1 MNEFAEVMLGLLV
14 AVVAITAVARAI
26 HVPYPI
32 LLVIGG
38 IAIGAI
44 PGIPD
49 VELEP
54 DLVLVLFLPPLLY
67 SAAFFSSLRDLRANL
82 RPISLLAI
90 GLVVATMCSVAVV
103 AHAVID
109 GLPWAVA
116 FALGAIVAPTDP
128 LAATTIARRLGA
140 PRRLVTI
147 VEGESLIND
156 ATALVAYRVAV
167 AAAVGGGFSA
177 WEAGPEFLATALGG
191 IAIGLAIGW
200 LVAEIRARI
209 DDPPLEVT
217 ISLFTA
223 YASYLPA
230 EALGASGVLAAVTT
244 GIVLGWRAPDIA
256 SSTARIQAFA
266 VWDTLSFV
274 LNAVLFILIGLQLPI
289 VLDGLQG
296 ESVGDLALYAA
307 AVCGTVVL
315 VRIGWQFS
323 IVYVLRLFDRKGRYV
338 SRRSGWR
345 ERLVVGWSGMRGAV
359 SLAAALALPFETDA
373 GLPFP
378 DRDLLIFLTFA
389 VILVTLVLQGLTLP
403 LLIKV
408 LDVRDDGADEEREEV
423 AARLAVVDAALGR
436 LEELREEDWTKDDTI
451 ERVRRSYDYRQRRFT
466 ARRDGDGSD
475 GYEERS
481 EAFQRLL
488 HELIGAQ
495 RDALVRLR
503 KEGVMSDEVMRRVER
518 ELDLEEDR
526 LEI

>member
-1 MNEFAEVMLGLLV
+1 MNELAEVLLGLLV

-32 LLVIGG
+32 LLVLGG
-38 IAIGAI
+38 LAIGAL

-49 VELEP
+49 VVLEP

-67 SAAFFSSLRDLRANL
+67 SAAFFASLRDLRQNV
-82 RPISLLAI
+82 RPISMLAI
-90 GLVVATMCSVAVV
+90 GLVIVTMVAVAVV

-109 GLPWAVA
+109 GLPWAAA

-140 PRRLVTI
+140 PRRLVTVI
-147 VEGESLIND
+147 EGEALIND

-200 LVAEIRARI
+200 VIAEIRTRI

-274 LNAVLFILIGLQLPI
+274 LNAILFILIGLQLPLVI
-289 VLDGLQG
+289 DGLDQRSFG
-296 ESVGDLALYAA
+296 ELMAYAA
-307 AVCGTVVL
+307 AVCATVVG
-315 VRIGWQFS
+315 VRLLWQFS
-323 IVYVLRLFDRKGRYV
+323 IVYVTRGLDRSGKYV
-338 SRRSGWR
+338 SRRSTWQQ
-345 ERLVVGWSGMRGAV
+345 RLVVGWSGMRGAV
-359 SLAAALALPFETDA
+359 SLAAALAIPFETDA

-378 DRDLLIFLTFA
+378 DRDLLIFLTFC

-403 LLIKV
+403 LLIKK
-408 LDVRDDGADEEREEV
+408 LGVRDDGVEEEREEV
-423 AARLAVVDAALGR
+423 AARLAVVEAALGR

-451 ERVRRSYDYRQRRFT
+451 ERVRKSYDYRQRRFT

-481 EAFQRLL
+481 EAYQRVL
-488 HELIGAQ
+488 HELIAAQ
-495 RDALVRLR
+495 RRTLVRLR